1 MEAIISDIQKFS
13 LHDGPGIRTTVF
25 FKGCNMHC
33 VWCHNP
39 ETFSIQQDLMF
50 FSNKCIGCGAC
61 YAACAPGALT
71 KEQQRVYNKDF
82 CIRCGAC
89 VEVCAPGALKL
100 VGKKMTVEQLMEI
113 IREDADYYRS
123 SGGGVTLSGGEVL
136 LQADFA
142 SELLKK
148 CKEEGFDTAIES
160 NLSGAFENIE
170 KLLPYLDRVY
180 CDIKLLDDEAHIRY
194 TGLSNKRTLENI
206 ARLKEYAIPVTV
218 RTPLIPG
225 VTDSQENISGIA
237 RWIRENARVEQYELL
252 NYNPLAEAKFQ
263 ELGMPY
269 VLSNLKRKTA
279 AELKN
284 LAALAEK
291 EGISVIVGGE

>member
-33 VWCHNP
+33 TWCHNP
-39 ETFSIQQDLMF
+39 ETFSMKQDLMF

-61 YAACAPGALT
+61 YAACKTGALT
-71 KEQQRVYNKDF
+71 KELHRVYNKDL
-82 CIRCGAC
+82 CIGCGAC

-100 VGKKMTVEQLMEI
+100 VGKKMTVEQLMAV
-113 IREDADYYRS
+113 IREDAAYYRS

-142 SELLKK
+142 AELLKA

-160 NLSGAFENIE
+160 NLSGAYENLE

-180 CDIKLLDDEAHIRY
+180 CDIKLLDDAAHIRY
-194 TGLSNKRTLENI
+194 TGLSNKHTLKNI
-206 ARLKEYAIPVTV
+206 ARLKEYNIPVTV

-225 VTDSQENISGIA
+225 ITDSQENISAIA
-237 RWIRENARVEQYELL
+237 RWIRENAKVVCYELL
-252 NYNPLAEAKFQ
+252 NYNPLAEAKCQ
-263 ELGMPY
+263 KLGMAY
-269 VLSNLKRKTA
+269 ELSGLKRKTSQQ
-279 AELKN
+279 LRS

-291 EGISVIVGGE
+291 EGVPVTVGGE

>member
-39 ETFSIQQDLMF
+39 ETFSLKQDLMF

-61 YAACAPGALT
+61 YAACKAGALT
-71 KEQQRVYNKDF
+71 KDGKRVYDKAL

-89 VEVCAPGALKL
+89 VESCAPGALKL
-100 VGKKMTVEQLMEI
+100 VGNKMTVEQLMEI
-113 IREDADYYRS
+113 IREDVDYYRS

-136 LQADFA
+136 LQADFVA
-142 SELLKK
+142 ALLKK
-148 CKEEGFDTAIES
+148 CKEEKIDTAIES

-180 CDIKLLDDEAHIRY
+180 CDIKLLDDEQHIRY
-194 TGLSNKRTLENI
+194 TGLSNKHTLENI
-206 ARLKEYAIPVTV
+206 ARLKEYGIPVTV

-225 VTDSQENISGIA
+225 ITDSPENVAGIA
-237 RWIRENARVEQYELL
+237 RWIRENARVEAYELL
-252 NYNPLAEAKFQ
+252 NYNPLAEAKCE
-263 ELGMPY
+263 ELGVSY
-269 VLSNLKRKTA
+269 ALGDLKRKTS
-279 AELKN
+279 AELHT

-291 EGISVIVGGE
+291 EGVKTLVGGE

>member
-39 ETFSIQQDLMF
+39 ETFSLRRDLMF
-50 FSNKCIGCGAC
+50 FSSKCIGCGAC
-61 YAACAPGALT
+61 YTACETGALT
-71 KEQQRVYNKDF
+71 KDTERSYKKAL
-82 CIRCGAC
+82 CIGCGAC
-89 VEVCAPGALKL
+89 VEACAPGALKL
-100 VGKKMTVEQLMEI
+100 VGRKMTVDELMAV
-113 IREDADYYRS
+113 IREDVPYYRS

-142 SELLKK
+142 AELLKI
-148 CKEEGFDTAIES
+148 CKEERIDTAIES
-160 NLSGAFENIE
+160 NLSGAFENVE

-180 CDIKLLDDEAHIRY
+180 CDIKLLDEQAHIRY
-194 TGLSNKRTLENI
+194 TGLSNKHTLENI
-206 ARLKEYAIPVTV
+206 ARLKVYDIPVTV

-225 VTDSQENISGIA
+225 ITDSEENISGIA
-237 RWIRENARVEQYELL
+237 RWLRENARVTQYELL
-252 NYNPLAEAKFQ
+252 NYNPLAEAKCQ
-263 ELGMPY
+263 ELGISY
-269 VLSNLKRKTA
+269 ELSGLKRKISA
-279 AELKN
+279 QLKS

-291 EGISVIVGGE
+291 EGVQTVVGGE